1 MKWFKKYTRTF
12 NKQEFLNEIKKHEE
26 LLGQANSALEK
37 LEKLSLD
44 GEEHWLE
51 EAELECTFDNVKLK
65 RNSSDGTFS
74 GITRAHCRP

>member
-1 MKWFKKYTRTF
+1 MKWLKRYTRSF
-12 NKQEFLNEIKKHEE
+12 NKLAILAEIENHQELIAK
-26 LLGQANSALEK
+26 ANTALDK

-65 RNSSDGTFS
+65 RNSNDGSFS
-74 GITRAHCRP
+74 GVTRAHCRP